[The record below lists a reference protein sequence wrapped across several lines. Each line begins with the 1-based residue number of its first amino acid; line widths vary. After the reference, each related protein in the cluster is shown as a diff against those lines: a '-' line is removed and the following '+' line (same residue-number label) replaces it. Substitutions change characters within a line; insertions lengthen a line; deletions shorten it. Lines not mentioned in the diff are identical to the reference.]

1 MAFTIPED
9 ELDIRATRASGPGGQ
24 HVNTSATRIEVRW
37 NVLTSPSLTDS
48 QRTRLLDR
56 LRRRVDQRGFIRV
69 TASARR
75 SQLRNRQA
83 AVERLQEL
91 VNEALARRKPRKRTA
106 PTAAAREKR
115 LAEKRRRSETKR
127 DRRAVDRDD

>member
-75 SQLRNRQA
+75 SQLRNREA
-83 AVERLQEL
+83 AIERLQEL
-91 VNEALARRKPRKRTA
+91 VNVALARRKPRKRTA
-106 PTAAAREKR
+106 PTAAARQKR
-115 LAEKRRRSETKR
+115 LAEKRRRSKTKR
-127 DRRAVDRDD
+127 DRRPVDRDD